1 MTEPQL
7 EDQFDQLSPAEQIL
21 LVQALWDRI
30 ARRREHIP
38 VRDSHLD
45 EVRRRLDEHDRT
57 PDDVV
62 DWDDVK
68 AELRSRR

>member
-7 EDQFDQLSPAEQIL
+7 EEQFDQMSPAEQIL

-30 ARRREHIP
+30 ARRPEQMP

-45 EVRRRLDEHDRT
+45 EVRRRLEEHDRT